1 MKCLVYLYIY
11 EYLALKASVLVK
23 LSATTQLTTGRSQKA
38 EELLLEAIRVQ
49 RDLANRYPDIAL
61 YTLSLGQSLVQLSEL
76 EMTLKK
82 PAKAKETMDQAI
94 QMIESLQRQSKGE
107 VILKQMIERLR
118 ERKTLIES
126 RQPKKP

>member
-1 MKCLVYLYIY
+1 
-11 EYLALKASVLVK
+11 LKALVLVK

-76 EMTLKK
+76 EMNLKK